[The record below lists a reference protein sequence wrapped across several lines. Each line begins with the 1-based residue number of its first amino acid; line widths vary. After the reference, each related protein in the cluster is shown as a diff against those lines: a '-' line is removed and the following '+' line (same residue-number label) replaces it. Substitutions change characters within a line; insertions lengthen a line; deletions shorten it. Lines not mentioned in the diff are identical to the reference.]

1 MSSTESVIVFAGG
14 GTAGH
19 VNPLLSTIRA
29 LRETDHDFHP
39 LVLGTAE
46 GLEAELVPA
55 AGLELLTVARLP
67 FPRRPSLD
75 LVKLPIR
82 LRREVTR
89 LCEEFT
95 SREVKALVGFGGY
108 VSTPAYLAAKKLG
121 LPIVV
126 HEQNARPGMA
136 NRLGANYAAG
146 VALTFEDTPLK
157 ARRGITRV
165 TGLPL
170 RGEIIDLASQL
181 ESNPQVVRNAAA
193 DFFGFSAS
201 RPTVLVTG
209 GSLGAQVLNESLP
222 SALMQVHETHPEL
235 QVIHLTGKGKNKPVS
250 QFVTVHDAESWYQ
263 VRDYLDEMHY
273 ALTLADVVVCRAGAA
288 TVAENSALGVPALYV
303 PLEIGNGE
311 QALNARGVVRA
322 GGASILKQR
331 DLCPETVAEILTS
344 MLVPE
349 TNAQMR
355 AASRKVGTTAGAMSL
370 AKLIIE
376 ILEADQ

>member
-1 MSSTESVIVFAGG
+1 MSSTGSVIVFAGG

-29 LRETDHDFHP
+29 LCETDLDFRP

-46 GLEAELVPA
+46 GLEADLVPA

-89 LCEEFT
+89 LCTEFT
-95 SREVKALVGFGGY
+95 SRKVKALVGFGGY

-181 ESNPQVVRNAAA
+181 ESNPQTVSDAAA

-222 SALMQVHETHPEL
+222 AALLQVHETHLEL
-235 QVIHLTGKGKNKPVS
+235 QVIHLTGRGKDKSVS
-250 QFVTVHDAESWYQ
+250 QFVTAHDAESWYQ
-263 VRDYLDEMHY
+263 VRDYLDEMHH
-273 ALTLADVVVCRAGAA
+273 ALALADAVVCRAGAA

-322 GGASILKQR
+322 GGATVLKQR
-331 DLCPETVAEILTS
+331 DLCPEAVAEILTS
-344 MLVPE
+344 MLTPE

-355 AASRKVGTTAGAMSL
+355 AASREVGTTAGAMSL

-376 ILEADQ
+376 ILEANR